1 MGRNR
6 VVEQRVSPPP
16 LQCLTRE
23 MGTGPIG
30 TRMLLL
36 AGLLKA
42 ALLLLLLKA
51 LLLLLKALGQ
61 CCQTGI
67 VALWTSVQRVMDV
80 GAGQR

>member
-1 MGRNR
+1 
-6 VVEQRVSPPP
+6 
-16 LQCLTRE
+16 
-23 MGTGPIG
+23 
-30 TRMLLL
+30 MLLL

-42 ALLLLLLKA
+42 ALAVLL

>member
-1 MGRNR
+1 
-6 VVEQRVSPPP
+6 
-16 LQCLTRE
+16 
-23 MGTGPIG
+23 
-30 TRMLLL
+30 MLLL
-36 AGLLKA
+36 AALLKA
-42 ALLLLLLKA
+42 ALAVLAA